1 MTIKTS
7 RRQLLTLGAGAVA
20 AGAMPARA
28 WAEASGTPFSR
39 ETVLAEA
46 EALAAAP
53 YKPPPATPKELAQ
66 LDYDTYRQI
75 RYRKKE
81 AIWGVSPTRFSIE
94 LFAPGFLFRDLIDI
108 SIVENGMSRP
118 LSIGDDSFD
127 VPDSALA
134 PKLTGAGKFAGFR
147 LHYPLNQ
154 PEYRD
159 EVVVFQGASY
169 FRAVSEG
176 QLYGLSA
183 RGLAL
188 DVAEPKG
195 EEFPVFHRFWI
206 ERPSAQAT
214 SIVVH
219 ALLDSQSVTGAY
231 RFGIYPGRSTA
242 MDISAVLF
250 PRRRLTHVGLAP
262 LTSMY
267 LHGLADLSKP
277 EDYRPAVHDS
287 ELLAM
292 TTGSGEAIVRP
303 LINPET
309 LQASAFMDQN
319 PQGFGLIQR
328 NRSFELFQDLEAHY
342 GRRPSAWIVPKG
354 EWGKGVVQL
363 IEIPSQS
370 EIHDNIV
377 TYWRPAAPL
386 EPGQPFRYAY
396 RLTWPNSAPR
406 PQDVARVVRSVRS
419 RRWSDGLP
427 QVAIDYKT
435 ALPASALTLSASV
448 SKGEMQEALLVEN
461 YELGGVRAFVTFDP
475 GDAQLVELRVELQ
488 QDGRQVGETWL
499 FRWLAG

>member
-7 RRQLLTLGAGAVA
+7 RRQLLALGAGAVA
-20 AGAMPARA
+20 AGALPARGWTQA
-28 WAEASGTPFSR
+28 AGTPFSR

-53 YKPPPATPKELAQ
+53 FQPLPATPKELAE

-75 RYRKKE
+75 RYRKQE

-108 SIVENGMSRP
+108 AIVENGLARP
-118 LSIGDDSFD
+118 LSIGDDSFE
-127 VPDSALA
+127 VPDPALA

-154 PEYRD
+154 AEYED
-159 EVVVFQGASY
+159 EFVVFQGASY

-195 EEFPVFHRFWI
+195 EEFPVFRRFWI

-219 ALLDSQSVTGAY
+219 ALLDSESVTGAY
-231 RFGIYPGRSTA
+231 RFGIYPARATA
-242 MDISAVLF
+242 MDVSATLF

-267 LHGLADLSKP
+267 LHGPTDPSVPA
-277 EDYRPAVHDS
+277 DYRPAVHDS
-287 ELLAM
+287 EVLAM
-292 TTGSGEAIVRP
+292 TNGHGEAIVRP
-303 LINPET
+303 LMNPET
-309 LQASAFMDQN
+309 LQVSAFVDQN
-319 PQGFGLIQR
+319 PGGFGLIQR
-328 NRSFELFQDLEAHY
+328 NRAFHEYQDLEAHY
-342 GRRPSAWIVPKG
+342 SRRPSAWVAPIG
-354 EWGKGVVQL
+354 EWGRGNVQL
-363 IEIPSQS
+363 VEIPTKS
-370 EIHDNIV
+370 EINDNIV
-377 TYWRPAAPL
+377 AYWRPAAAL

-396 RLTWPNSAPR
+396 RLTWPNRAPR
-406 PQDVARVVRSVRS
+406 PSDVARVVRSARS
-419 RRWSDGLP
+419 RRLSDGLP
-427 QVAIDYKT
+427 QMVIDYKT
-435 ALPASALTLSASV
+435 ALPASALTLAASASG
-448 SKGEMQEALLVEN
+448 GEIREALLVEN
-461 YELGGVRAFVTFDP
+461 DEIGGVRAFVTFDP
-475 GDAQLVELRVELQ
+475 GDVKLVELRLELQ
-488 QDGRQVGETWL
+488 QNGGRVGETWL